1 MSPDTGSSSV
11 VQGVVSATL
20 PNARFLCRAADGSEV
35 TCHVAGE
42 MRMKVVRLLVPIL
55 AEHPQ
60 KPIIAILVAGRIPA
74 FDHSVTIDASRL
86 QPMVSL

>member
-1 MSPDTGSSSV
+1 MSPGTGSSM

-42 MRMKVVRLLVPIL
+42 MRMKVVRLLPGEGVMIEPSPLDPSKGRIVG
-55 AEHPQ
+55 
-60 KPIIAILVAGRIPA
+60 KAGRT
-74 FDHSVTIDASRL
+74 S
-86 QPMVSL
+86 

>member
-35 TCHVAGE
+35 TCHVAGD
-42 MRMKVVRLLVPIL
+42 MRMKVVRLLPGEGVMIEPSPLDPSKGRIVG
-55 AEHPQ
+55 
-60 KPIIAILVAGRIPA
+60 KAGRT
-74 FDHSVTIDASRL
+74 S
-86 QPMVSL
+86 